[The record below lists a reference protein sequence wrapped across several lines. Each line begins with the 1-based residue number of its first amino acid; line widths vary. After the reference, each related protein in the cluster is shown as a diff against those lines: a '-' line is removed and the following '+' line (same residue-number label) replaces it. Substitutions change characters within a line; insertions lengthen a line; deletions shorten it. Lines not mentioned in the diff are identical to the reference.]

1 MHLYVLSVLNAS
13 PDFITLGQSGH
24 LHFALLLFA
33 LHFARKPNGLSCTG
47 VLAT

>member
-13 PDFITLGQSGH
+13 PDFITLGH